1 MAAGC
6 GCRAAALQVLG
17 MDLTGAPNLAE
28 ALLASAGPRL
38 QHLQLVTG
46 RSAPDMLWDG
56 FWSAVRAFTDLT
68 ALQLVFVPEPESELD
83 EQVQERNH
91 LITPPALIHTSWK
104 LLYMSFCSPP
114 LAGACC
120 DACCS
125 VSQMGERPCADLLLP

>member
-1 MAAGC
+1 
-6 GCRAAALQVLG
+6 

-56 FWSAVRAFTDLT
+56 FWSAVRPFTDLT

-91 LITPPALIHTSWK
+91 HQTPCTDTHFLEAFI
-104 LLYMSFCSPP
+104 Y
-114 LAGACC
+114 
-120 DACCS
+120 
-125 VSQMGERPCADLLLP
+125 ELLLAAVGRRMLRCMLLR